1 MIGAQCAMPVPTVAQ
16 PEPAR
21 LTGSDLALVEAL
33 QRDPRAPWTRIAAAV
48 GTDATTAA
56 RRWDRLQ
63 AAGLAWLTA
72 YATAP
77 TTTVGYVDLACRPDA
92 LTELTRELCGWPSV
106 FSVER
111 TTSRF
116 SLFLSL
122 AARDLDALDG
132 LVTGRIGG
140 LPGVREVRFAVA
152 TRVYREGSG
161 WLVNALAPEQ
171 RAVLDETAVQARLVV
186 PQQWDDRDVRA
197 LVESLGEDGRRS
209 YAELA
214 RDCRMSE
221 SAVRRTLARML
232 RNHELD
238 FRCDLAHVPAG
249 WPVIAGYRLDL
260 AAADLDRAGTAIAQ
274 LPETRLSA
282 AVVGEGNLV
291 VSAWLREPAGCTAF
305 EQRLAAVAPGARVLD
320 RAITLRMPKRMGR
333 LLSPHGLGGTHQAI
347 IPAR

>member
-1 MIGAQCAMPVPTVAQ
+1 MPVSPGAP
-16 PEPAR
+16 PEAAR
-21 LTGSDLALVEAL
+21 PGLSASDLALVEAL

-56 RRWDRLQ
+56 RRWERLQ

-72 YATAP
+72 YCTPP
-77 TTTVGYVDLACRPDA
+77 TTTVGYVDLACRPDSLSA
-92 LTELTRELCGWPSV
+92 LTRELCGWPSV

-116 SLFLSL
+116 SLFLGLS
-122 AARDLDALDG
+122 ARDLDALDA
-132 LVTGRIGG
+132 LVTGRIGA
-140 LPGVREVRFAVA
+140 LPGVREVRLAVA

-161 WLVNALAPEQ
+161 WLVDALAPEQ
-171 RAVLDETAVQARLVV
+171 RAVLDDTAVQARLVV
-186 PQQWDDRDVRA
+186 PQQWNDRGLRA

-209 YAELA
+209 YAVLA
-214 RDCRMSE
+214 RDCGMSE

-238 FRCDLAHVPAG
+238 FRCDIAHVPAG
-249 WPVIAGYRLDL
+249 WPVIAGYRLDTR
-260 AAADLDRAGTAIAQ
+260 ATDLDRAGTAIAQ
-274 LPETRLSA
+274 LPETRLAA

-291 VSAWLREPAGCTAF
+291 VSAWLRVPADCPAYET
-305 EQRLAAVAPGARVLD
+305 RLAEAAPGARVLD

-333 LLSPHGLGGTHQAI
+333 LLSPHGLGGPHQAI

>member
-1 MIGAQCAMPVPTVAQ
+1 MAVSPGSPPD
-16 PEPAR
+16 PAR
-21 LTGSDLALVEAL
+21 REPGLTGSDLALVEAL
-33 QRDPRAPWTRIAAAV
+33 QRDPRAPWTRIATAV

-72 YATAP
+72 YSTAP
-77 TTTVGYVDLACRPDA
+77 TTTVGYADLVCRPDT
-92 LTELTRELCGWPSV
+92 LTALTRELCGWPAV

-111 TTSRF
+111 TTSRHQ
-116 SLFLSL
+116 LFLSL
-122 AARDLDALDG
+122 AARDLDALDA
-132 LVTGRIGG
+132 LVTGRIGD

-152 TRVYREGSG
+152 TRVFREGSG

-171 RAVLDETAVQARLVV
+171 RAVLDETAVQARDVI
-186 PQQWDDRDVRA
+186 PQLWNDRDLRA
-197 LVESLGEDGRRS
+197 LVESLGVDGRRS

-249 WPVIAGYRLDL
+249 WPVITGYRLDVTPPGL
-260 AAADLDRAGTAIAQ
+260 DAAGIAVGH

-291 VSAWLREPAGCTAF
+291 VSAWLRTPADCTGY
-305 EQRLAAVAPGARVLD
+305 ETRLAAAAPGARIVD

-333 LLSPHGLGGTHQAI
+333 LLSPHGLAGAHQAI

>member
-1 MIGAQCAMPVPTVAQ
+1 MPVSPGAPTEA
-16 PEPAR
+16 AR
-21 LTGSDLALVEAL
+21 PGLSASDLALVEAL

-72 YATAP
+72 YSTPP

-92 LTELTRELCGWPSV
+92 LGALTRELCGWPSV

-116 SLFLSL
+116 ALFLGL
-122 AARDLDALDG
+122 AARDLDALDA
-132 LVTGRIGG
+132 LVTGRIGA

-161 WLVNALAPEQ
+161 WLVDALAPEQ
-171 RAVLDETAVQARLVV
+171 RAVLDDTAVQARLVI
-186 PQQWDDRDVRA
+186 PQQWNDQDLRA

-209 YAELA
+209 YAVLA
-214 RDCRMSE
+214 RDCGMSE

-249 WPVIAGYRLDL
+249 WPVIAGYRLD
-260 AAADLDRAGTAIAQ
+260 ARATELDRAGTAIAQ

-291 VSAWLREPAGCTAF
+291 VSAWLRVPAGCTDY
-305 EQRLAAVAPGARVLD
+305 ETRLAEAAPGARVLD

-333 LLSPHGLGGTHQAI
+333 LLSPHGLGGPHQAI

>member
-1 MIGAQCAMPVPTVAQ
+1 MPVSPAAQ

-21 LTGSDLALVEAL
+21 PSGPDLALVEAL

-72 YATAP
+72 YVTAP
-77 TTTVGYVDLACRPDA
+77 TTTVGYVDVACRPDA
-92 LTELTRELCGWPSV
+92 LAGLTRELCGWPSV

-132 LVTGRIGG
+132 LVTGRLGA

-186 PQQWDDRDVRA
+186 PQQWNDRDLRA

-249 WPVIAGYRLDL
+249 WPVIAGYRLDI
-260 AAADLDRAGTAIAQ
+260 AAGDLDRAGTAIAQ

-291 VSAWLREPAGCTAF
+291 VSAWLREPAGCTGY
-305 EQRLAAVAPGARVLD
+305 ETRLAAAAPGARVLD

>member
-1 MIGAQCAMPVPTVAQ
+1 MPVPSAP

-21 LTGSDLALVEAL
+21 PSASDLALVEAL

-72 YATAP
+72 YVTAP
-77 TTTVGYVDLACRPDA
+77 TTTVGYVDVACRPDA
-92 LTELTRELCGWPSV
+92 LAALTQELCGWPAV

-116 SLFLSL
+116 GLFLSL
-122 AARDLDALDG
+122 AARDLDALDA
-132 LVTGRIGG
+132 LVTGRIGA
-140 LPGVREVRFAVA
+140 LPGVLEVRFAVA

-171 RAVLDETAVQARLVV
+171 RAVLDDTAEQARLVV
-186 PQQWDDRDVRA
+186 PQQWNDRDLRA

-221 SAVRRTLARML
+221 SAVRRALARMV

-249 WPVIAGYRLDL
+249 WPVIAGYRLDV
-260 AAADLDRAGTAIAQ
+260 AATDLDRAGAAIAQ

-291 VSAWLREPAGCTAF
+291 VSAWLREPAGCTAY
-305 EQRLAAVAPGARVLD
+305 ESALAAAAPGARVVD

-333 LLSPHGLGGTHQAI
+333 LLGPRGLGGTHQAI

>member
-1 MIGAQCAMPVPTVAQ
+1 MPVSPGAPTEA
-16 PEPAR
+16 AR
-21 LTGSDLALVEAL
+21 PGLSASDLALVEAL

-56 RRWDRLQ
+56 RRWERLQ

-72 YATAP
+72 YSTPP

-92 LTELTRELCGWPSV
+92 LSALTRELCGWPSV

-116 SLFLSL
+116 ALFLGL
-122 AARDLDALDG
+122 AARDLDALDA
-132 LVTGRIGG
+132 LVTGRIGT

-161 WLVNALAPEQ
+161 WLVDALAPEQ
-171 RAVLDETAVQARLVV
+171 RAVLDDTAVQARLVV
-186 PQQWDDRDVRA
+186 PQQWNDRDLRA

-209 YAELA
+209 YAVLA
-214 RDCRMSE
+214 RDCGMSE

-249 WPVIAGYRLDL
+249 WPVIAGYRLDTRPT
-260 AAADLDRAGTAIAQ
+260 DLERAGTAIAQ

-291 VSAWLREPAGCTAF
+291 VSAWLRVPSDCTDY
-305 EQRLAAVAPGARVLD
+305 ETRLAEAAPGARVLD

-333 LLSPHGLGGTHQAI
+333 LLSPHGLGGPHQAI

>member
-1 MIGAQCAMPVPTVAQ
+1 MPVSPGAQV
-16 PEPAR
+16 EPAR
-21 LTGSDLALVEAL
+21 PGLSASDLALVEAL

-72 YATAP
+72 YSTAP

-92 LTELTRELCGWPSV
+92 LADLTRELCGWPSV

-116 SLFLSL
+116 SLFLSV
-122 AARDLDALDG
+122 AARDLDALDA
-132 LVTGRIGG
+132 LVTGRIGA

-186 PQQWDDRDVRA
+186 PQQWNDRDLRA

-249 WPVIAGYRLDL
+249 WPVIAGYRVDVAPGELE
-260 AAADLDRAGTAIAQ
+260 RAGTAIAQ

-291 VSAWLREPAGCTAF
+291 VSAWLRVPADCTGYEA
-305 EQRLAAVAPGARVLD
+305 RLAAAAPGARVLD
-320 RAITLRMPKRMGR
+320 RAITVRMPKRMGR

>member
-1 MIGAQCAMPVPTVAQ
+1 MPVSPGA
-16 PEPAR
+16 PEAAR
-21 LTGSDLALVEAL
+21 PGLSASDLALVEAL
-33 QRDPRAPWTRIAAAV
+33 QRDPRAPWTRIAAAL

-56 RRWDRLQ
+56 RRWERLQ

-72 YATAP
+72 YSTPP
-77 TTTVGYVDLACRPDA
+77 TTTVGYVDLACRPDVLSA
-92 LTELTRELCGWPSV
+92 LTRELCGWPSV

-116 SLFLSL
+116 ALFLGL
-122 AARDLDALDG
+122 AARDLDALDA
-132 LVTGRIGG
+132 LVTGRIGT

-161 WLVNALAPEQ
+161 WLVDALAPEQ
-171 RAVLDETAVQARLVV
+171 RAVLDDTAVQARLVV
-186 PQQWDDRDVRA
+186 PRQWDDRDLRA

-209 YAELA
+209 YAVLA
-214 RDCRMSE
+214 RDCGMSE

-249 WPVIAGYRLDL
+249 WPVIAGYRLDVR
-260 AAADLDRAGTAIAQ
+260 AADLDRAGAAIAQ

-291 VSAWLREPAGCTAF
+291 VSAWLRVPADCTAY
-305 EQRLAAVAPGARVLD
+305 ETRLAEAAPGARVVD

-333 LLSPHGLGGTHQAI
+333 LLSPHGLAGTHQAI
-347 IPAR
+347 VPAR

>member
-1 MIGAQCAMPVPTVAQ
+1 MPVSPGAP
-16 PEPAR
+16 PEAAR
-21 LTGSDLALVEAL
+21 PGLSASDLALVEAL

-56 RRWDRLQ
+56 RRWERLQ

-72 YATAP
+72 YSTPP
-77 TTTVGYVDLACRPDA
+77 TTTVGYVDLACLPDA
-92 LTELTRELCGWPSV
+92 LSELTRELCGWPSV

-116 SLFLSL
+116 ALFLGL
-122 AARDLDALDG
+122 AARDLDALDA
-132 LVTGRIGG
+132 LVTGRIGT
-140 LPGVREVRFAVA
+140 LPGVREVRLAVA

-161 WLVNALAPEQ
+161 WLVDALAPEQ
-171 RAVLDETAVQARLVV
+171 RAVLDDTAVQARLVV
-186 PQQWDDRDVRA
+186 PQQWNDRGLRA

-209 YAELA
+209 YAVLA
-214 RDCRMSE
+214 RDCGMSE

-249 WPVIAGYRLDL
+249 WPVIAGYRLDTR
-260 AAADLDRAGTAIAQ
+260 ATELDRAGAAIAQ

-291 VSAWLREPAGCTAF
+291 VSAWLRVPADCPAYET
-305 EQRLAAVAPGARVLD
+305 RLAEAAPGARVLD

-333 LLSPHGLGGTHQAI
+333 LLSPHGLGGPHQAI

>member
-1 MIGAQCAMPVPTVAQ
+1 VVVGAV
-16 PEPAR
+16 
-21 LTGSDLALVEAL
+21 
-33 QRDPRAPWTRIAAAV
+33 
-48 GTDATTAA
+48 
-56 RRWDRLQ
+56 
-63 AAGLAWLTA
+63 A
-72 YATAP
+72 YAVSQASP
-77 TTTVGYVDLACRPDA
+77 AA

-260 AAADLDRAGTAIAQ
+260 AAADLDRAGIAIAQ

-291 VSAWLREPAGCTAF
+291 VSAWLREPAGCTDY

-347 IPAR
+347 IPAH

>member
-1 MIGAQCAMPVPTVAQ
+1 MPVSPGAP
-16 PEPAR
+16 PEAAR
-21 LTGSDLALVEAL
+21 PGLSASDLALVEAL

-56 RRWDRLQ
+56 RRWERLQ

-72 YATAP
+72 YSTPP

-92 LTELTRELCGWPSV
+92 LSALTRELCGWPPV

-116 SLFLSL
+116 ALFLGL
-122 AARDLDALDG
+122 AARDLDALDA
-132 LVTGRIGG
+132 LVTGRIGA

-161 WLVNALAPEQ
+161 WLVDALAPEQ
-171 RAVLDETAVQARLVV
+171 RAVLDDTAVRARLVV
-186 PQQWDDRDVRA
+186 PRPWNDRDLRA

-214 RDCRMSE
+214 RDCGMSE

-238 FRCDLAHVPAG
+238 FRCDLAHIPAG
-249 WPVIAGYRLDL
+249 WPVIAGYRLDV
-260 AAADLDRAGTAIAQ
+260 APAELDGAGAAIAQ

-291 VSAWLREPAGCTAF
+291 VSAWLRVPADCTAY
-305 EQRLAAVAPGARVLD
+305 ETRLAEAAPGARVLD

-333 LLSPHGLGGTHQAI
+333 LLSPHGLAGPHQAI

>member
-1 MIGAQCAMPVPTVAQ
+1 MPVPSAP

-21 LTGSDLALVEAL
+21 PSASDLALVEAL

-72 YATAP
+72 YVTAP
-77 TTTVGYVDLACRPDA
+77 TTTVGYVDVACRPDA
-92 LTELTRELCGWPSV
+92 LVALTQELCGWPAV

-116 SLFLSL
+116 GLYLSL
-122 AARDLDALDG
+122 AARDLDALDA
-132 LVTGRIGG
+132 LVTGRIGA
-140 LPGVREVRFAVA
+140 LPGVLEVRFAVA

-171 RAVLDETAVQARLVV
+171 RAVLDDTAEQARLVV
-186 PQQWDDRDVRA
+186 PQQWNDRDLRA

-221 SAVRRTLARML
+221 SAVRRALARMV

-249 WPVIAGYRLDL
+249 WPVIAGYRLDVP
-260 AAADLDRAGTAIAQ
+260 ASDLDRAGTAIAH

-291 VSAWLREPAGCTAF
+291 VSAWLREPAGCTAY
-305 EQRLAAVAPGARVLD
+305 EAALAAAAPGARVVD

>member
-1 MIGAQCAMPVPTVAQ
+1 MPVPTAAQ
-16 PEPAR
+16 PEPVR
-21 LTGSDLALVEAL
+21 PSGPDLALVEAL

-72 YATAP
+72 YVTAP
-77 TTTVGYVDLACRPDA
+77 TTTVGYVDVACRPDSLA
-92 LTELTRELCGWPSV
+92 ELTRELCGWPSV

-132 LVTGRIGG
+132 LVTGRLGA

-186 PQQWDDRDVRA
+186 PQQWNDRDLRA

-249 WPVIAGYRLDL
+249 WPVIAGYRLDI
-260 AAADLDRAGTAIAQ
+260 AAGDLDRAGTAIAQ

-291 VSAWLREPAGCTAF
+291 VSAWLREPAGCTAY
-305 EQRLAAVAPGARVLD
+305 ETRLAAAAPGARVLD

-347 IPAR
+347 IPAA

>member
-1 MIGAQCAMPVPTVAQ
+1 MIGAQCAMPVPSAP

-21 LTGSDLALVEAL
+21 PSGSDLALVEAL

-72 YATAP
+72 YVTAP
-77 TTTVGYVDLACRPDA
+77 TTTVGYVDVACRPDA
-92 LTELTRELCGWPSV
+92 LSALTQELCGWPAV

-116 SLFLSL
+116 GLFLSL
-122 AARDLDALDG
+122 AARDLDALDA
-132 LVTGRIGG
+132 LVTGRIGA
-140 LPGVREVRFAVA
+140 LPGVVEVRFAVA

-171 RAVLDETAVQARLVV
+171 RAVLDDTAEQARLVV
-186 PQQWDDRDVRA
+186 PQQWNDRDLRA

-221 SAVRRTLARML
+221 SAVRRALARMV

-249 WPVIAGYRLDL
+249 WPVIAGYRLDIP
-260 AAADLDRAGTAIAQ
+260 AVDLDRAGTAIAH

-291 VSAWLREPAGCTAF
+291 VSAWLREPAGCTAY
-305 EQRLAAVAPGARVLD
+305 ESALATAAPGSRVVD